1 MGSLYDRWYLSS
13 VQKPITEEAGRDTG
27 YHSKE

>member
-1 MGSLYDRWYLSS
+1 MGSLYDWECLSS
-13 VQKPITEEAGRDTG
+13 VQEPITEEAGRDTG